1 MGGAKSV
8 DVVRLFGIFEKWKVG
23 KKREDFSIDP
33 CYTGSV
39 ESGGNGITNYKLV
52 GCGREIKGS
61 LV

>member
-8 DVVRLFGIFEKWKVG
+8 DVVRLFGVFEKWKVG

-39 ESGGNGITNYKLV
+39 ESGGNGITSAV
-52 GCGREIKGS
+52 GGGS
-61 LV
+61 KPPPYG